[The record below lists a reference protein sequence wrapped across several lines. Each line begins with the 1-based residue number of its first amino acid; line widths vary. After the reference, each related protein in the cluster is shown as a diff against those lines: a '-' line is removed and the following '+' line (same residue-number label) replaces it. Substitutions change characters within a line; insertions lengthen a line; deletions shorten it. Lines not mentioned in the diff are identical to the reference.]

1 MFAGFTD
8 ETIQFFL
15 DLRFHNYT
23 EYFHEQHDRYVE
35 TVQRPFY
42 ELIESL
48 APTMKKID
56 PMMEIRPHKCL
67 SRIHRDTR
75 FSRDKSPYRDHL
87 WFLFRR
93 EGEPR
98 ERAVFFYGEFGPD
111 RLDWGFG
118 IWGENREMMD
128 IFRRKLAAN
137 PDGMTALFDDMDLP
151 KRKLG
156 LGGMYFKRMDIPP
169 QIPERMKRW
178 YAARELYV
186 GKTVREY
193 SWAFTERMEQ
203 EMKKDFLTM
212 APMYQVFRGIRDEM
226 GEG

>member
-1 MFAGFTD
+1 MFEGFTD
-8 ETIQFFL
+8 ETVQFFL

-35 TVQRPFY
+35 TVQQPFY
-42 ELIESL
+42 RLIESL
-48 APTMKKID
+48 APTVQKID
-56 PMMEIRPHKCL
+56 PRMEVRPHKCL

-75 FSRDKSPYRDHL
+75 FSKDKSPYRDHL

-98 ERAVFFYGEFGPD
+98 EKSVFLFGEFGPD

-118 IWGENREMMD
+118 IWGENREMME
-128 IFRRKLAAN
+128 IFRKKMESN
-137 PDGMTALFDDMDLP
+137 PEGMTALFDDMNLAG
-151 KRKLG
+151 RRLG
-156 LGGMYFKRMDIPP
+156 LGGTYFKRMAIPP

-178 YAARELYV
+178 YAARDLYV
-186 GKTVREY
+186 GKVMPEY
-193 SWAFTERMEQ
+193 GWAFTDRLEK

-212 APMYQVFRGIRDEM
+212 APLYQIFKGI
-226 GEG
+226 GEELK